1 MTRFLDAALTFP
13 TALFSFLLVVAIGY
27 WAVVLLS
34 VADPDPFATS
44 EIDAGTGLDAG
55 TDAGSGLASVLTAAG
70 LGGLPVTVVLTA
82 LIALAW
88 FLSLA
93 GTALI
98 DGVRGPLRG
107 VLWVALLPLALGGA
121 WLATR
126 SLAVP
131 LRRMLPDRPPPS
143 RRDFVGRT
151 CVVRTGEVGLDFGQA
166 EVTAAD
172 GSTAIIQVRLAGTAP
187 AGAGWTAIVYEYDP
201 DDETFW
207 IAPVDP
213 TP

>member
-13 TALFSFLLVVAIGY
+13 TALFSFLLLVAIGY
-27 WAVVLLS
+27 WVVVLLS
-34 VADPDPFATS
+34 VADPDPFEAS
-44 EIDAGTGLDAG
+44 DVDGGAE
-55 TDAGSGLASVLTAAG
+55 AGSGLVSVLTAAG
-70 LGGLPVTVVLTA
+70 LGGLPATVVLTA

-88 FLSLA
+88 FFSLA
-93 GTALI
+93 GSALV
-98 DGVRGPLRG
+98 DGVRGPAPLRA
-107 VLWVALLPLALGGA
+107 VLWTALLPVALGGA
-121 WLATR
+121 WLGTR
-126 SLAVP
+126 SLVVP

-143 RRDFVGRT
+143 RRDFVGRQ

-172 GSTAIIQVRLAGTAP
+172 GSTAVIQVRLAGTAP
-187 AGAGWTAIVYEYDP
+187 TGAGWLAIVYDYDP

-213 TP
+213 SP